1 MQTEIM
7 DVHGSDGV
15 GLSLVLKWH
24 LDRYYHA
31 ISLIGHSGRIMP
43 LMESLNVRRR
53 GRSKKLVGAPD
64 RKPGVLAPATVAG
77 PASRLKTAFFRTL
90 SPTRPHLPCK
100 SAAIGSGWLQ
110 QTDRGYLQRIRDGRA
125 GLMPRCLLGGTR
137 CMPCQRAWPQA
148 STIRLCCSG
157 G

>member
-43 LMESLNVRRR
+43 LMESLNGLAEDEWPPSPPLQTLSIETLPD
-53 GRSKKLVGAPD
+53 GRSVALLVGMAGRSHWSASIEPVSGQAKLIFD
-64 RKPGVLAPATVAG
+64 IACRHPGPPHWLG
-77 PASRLKTAFFRTL
+77 SR
-90 SPTRPHLPCK
+90 
-100 SAAIGSGWLQ
+100 
-110 QTDRGYLQRIRDGRA
+110 YLQMSTLA
-125 GLMPRCLLGGTR
+125 GNYL
-137 CMPCQRAWPQA
+137 
-148 STIRLCCSG
+148 SIES
-157 G
+157 